1 MEKMTFKRHS
11 FLTLIPIALYILGLV
26 VFIILLLNGVIN
38 YGGKEVT
45 EQIFRERH
53 RITLDLERRL
63 GEVVVDSIQFSQTL
77 ARNIENHLRGSELGM
92 AELSYHPDILEI
104 IANDELDL
112 VLFALDKAKVSGAFV
127 VLDATVNP
135 YIEGAD
141 ISHSGFFIR
150 NTEPVVPSSS
160 YKLFLR
166 GFADLAY
173 QKNLSML
180 SNWRLEFTI
189 TSDRD
194 FYTAPKTTYQENP
207 SLPLARSYYWTFNG
221 LFGEYR
227 EEEPTILCS
236 VPIISSKGEFMGVC
250 GFEVST
256 LNFRTI
262 HNSSTDPY
270 PRLLGI
276 FGPHNGKEFEGGQY
290 FLSGNKG
297 DWQFT
302 DFVFMDNVEIVK
314 LYPDNSPY
322 TDKTMVMALG
332 MLKQDYNRMLFA
344 RNGILLVILFFLGG
358 GIFFFSLLLN
368 RYYRK
373 AYSEQLA
380 QFQGQFV
387 RAPPDFDKFGL
398 SKREKEICHLLLKGY
413 TIKEISGELFI
424 AFATVN
430 NHCQN
435 IYRKLGI
442 NSRQELFLKFGT

>member
-1 MEKMTFKRHS
+1 MK
-11 FLTLIPIALYILGLV
+11 
-26 VFIILLLNGVIN
+26 
-38 YGGKEVT
+38 

-53 RITLDLERRL
+53 RIALDLERRL
-63 GEVVVDSIQFSQTL
+63 GDVVVDSIQFSQTL
-77 ARNIENHLRGSELGM
+77 ARNIENHLRFSELSM

-104 IANDELDL
+104 IADDELDL
-112 VLFALDKAKVSGAFV
+112 VLFALDKAKVSGVFV
-127 VLDATVNP
+127 VLDTTVNP

-194 FYTAPKTTYQENP
+194 FYTAPKASYQENP

-236 VPIISSKGEFMGVC
+236 IPIISSQGEFLGVC

-256 LNFRTI
+256 MNFRAI
-262 HNSSTDPY
+262 HNSITDPY

-290 FLSGNKG
+290 FLSGSKG
-297 DWQFT
+297 DRQFT
-302 DFVFMDNVEIVK
+302 DFVFLDNVETVK
-314 LYPDNSPY
+314 LYPGNSPY
-322 TDKTMVMALG
+322 TDKMMAVALG
-332 MLKQDYNRMLFA
+332 MPKQDYNRMLFSH
-344 RNGILLVILFFLGG
+344 NGILLVILLLLGG
-358 GIFFFSLLLN
+358 GIFILSLLLN

-373 AYSEQLA
+373 SYSEQLA
-380 QFQGQFV
+380 KLQGQLV
-387 RAPPDFDKFGL
+387 RVPPDFDKFGL
-398 SKREKEICHLLLKGY
+398 SKREKEICTLLLKGY
-413 TIKEISGELFI
+413 TIKEIGAELFI

-435 IYRKLGI
+435 IYRKLDI
-442 NSRQELFLKFGT
+442 NSRQELFLKFGS